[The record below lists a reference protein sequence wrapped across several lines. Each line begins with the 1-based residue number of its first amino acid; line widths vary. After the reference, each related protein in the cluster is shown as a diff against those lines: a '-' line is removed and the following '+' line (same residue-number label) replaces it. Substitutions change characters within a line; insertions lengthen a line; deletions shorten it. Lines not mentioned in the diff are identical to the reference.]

1 MVTTKKEAEEFAKQI
16 DKIEGPG
23 KPVNPYDAGPFA
35 HDLKHH
41 AKGYPKDD
49 RGELDLT
56 RQIDDLKLQL
66 KRANVRIAD
75 LTQIEDMHRR
85 LNGELRKDIYQWKM
99 KAHENA
105 KLESQIIGQKQLITD
120 LTKDNQRLAEEV
132 NDKVDKLRNAGII

>member
-16 DKIEGPG
+16 DKIEGSG

-41 AKGYPKDD
+41 DKGYPKDD

-66 KRANVRIAD
+66 KRASVRIAD
-75 LTQIEDMHRR
+75 LTQIEDMH
-85 LNGELRKDIYQWKM
+85 
-99 KAHENA
+99 A

-120 LTKDNQRLAEEV
+120 LTKDNQRLAAEV

>member
-1 MVTTKKEAEEFAKQI
+1 MVTTKKAAEEFSIQI
-16 DKIEGPG
+16 DKIEGSG

-35 HDLKHH
+35 HD
-41 AKGYPKDD
+41 

-56 RQIDDLKLQL
+56 RQIHDLKLQL

-105 KLESQIIGQKQLITD
+105 KLESKIIGQKQLITD
-120 LTKDNQRLAEEV
+120 LTKDNQRLAVEV